1 MENKLSLYQIN
12 EEMAKVEQAIYNTID
27 EETGEVNG
35 DLVQLFKDLQ
45 VAKEDKLKG
54 YIAVINKS
62 DDTVELI
69 DKEIDRLKVLKKRH
83 ENLTTRLRQGLAE
96 NLEPGQKIDL
106 GLHSI
111 GWRKSISTE
120 IANEET
126 FCEKYKDTD
135 YVKTTITYKLDKTKI
150 KDDLKAGKVIEG
162 AELIEKQNLQIK

>member
-54 YIAVINKS
+54 YITVINKS

-69 DKEIDRLKVLKKRH
+69 DKEIKRLNELKKRH
-83 ENLTTRLRQGLAE
+83 KNLTTRLRKGLIE
-96 NLEPGQKIDL
+96 NLEVGKKIDL
-106 GLHSI
+106 QDHLIS
-111 GWRKSISTE
+111 WRKSTSTE

-135 YVKTTITYKLDKTKI
+135 YVKTTITYKPDKTKI
-150 KDDLKAGKVIEG
+150 KDDLKEGKVIEG
-162 AELIEKQNLQIK
+162 AELIEIQNLIIK

>member
-1 MENKLSLYQIN
+1 MKNKLSLYQIN

-69 DKEIDRLKVLKKRH
+69 DKEIKRLNELKKRH
-83 ENLTTRLRQGLAE
+83 KNLTTRLRKGLIE
-96 NLEPGQKIDL
+96 NLEVGKKIDL
-106 GLHSI
+106 QDHLIS
-111 GWRKSISTE
+111 WRKSTSTE
-120 IANEET
+120 IADEDK
-126 FCEKYKDTD
+126 FCEKYKDTK
-135 YVKTTITYKLDKTKI
+135 YVDTKI
-150 KDDLKAGKVIEG
+150 IRKPIRDEIKKAIQDGEKFDG
-162 AELIEKQNLQIK
+162 AELLEKQNLVIK